1 MKQRL
6 KILSLIILFPFIASY
21 SQGFYGKVVKILDGD
36 TFDMLTENGTI
47 RVRIYGIDAPEKSQA
62 FGRVSKEYLSKLIG
76 GISVKVLVSN
86 KDRYGRYNCR
96 VYSEEKDISYEMLK
110 AGLAWLY
117 KRFDNSDQY
126 SQAEKTAKTNKVGL
140 WKDSNP
146 IRPWQYRKKN

>member
-1 MKQRL
+1 
-6 KILSLIILFPFIASY
+6 
-21 SQGFYGKVVKILDGD
+21 
-36 TFDMLTENGTI
+36 MLTENGTI

-86 KDRYGRYNCR
+86 KDRYGRYICR

-110 AGLAWLY
+110 AGLAWHY
-117 KRFDNSDQY
+117 KRFDNSEKY